1 MNTSSNE
8 IWKVWQD
15 YKDFELRAHR
25 FREEMRPIFYHYLGI
40 TPDSSILDAGCGTG
54 VFGRYLAKGLQ
65 KGHVTGFDINEG
77 FIDFGKRKLKELS
90 LDVMV
95 TLELDDG
102 FNLHYADNSFDAVT
116 NYTYI
121 GVLSD
126 PIAGLRE
133 LIRVCKP
140 NGVVSCVIATQ
151 NIQSVHWQGDYPFKG
166 ADELQILSAQE
177 NKIYTSY
184 ARSGNDFHQN
194 AEWHAFRYPK
204 MFELCGLAEIHI
216 YPFAHLICYNDEIYP
231 FDYRKKLALDE
242 VESEIAWVK
251 SRYHDKKEIYNN
263 HGFTDADLSRL
274 MTLLESK
281 HEYLNQYFDQDKSYE
296 WGGGMN
302 FIVAGKK

>member
-8 IWKVWQD
+8 IWKAWQG
-15 YKDFELRAHR
+15 YKDFELREHR

-54 VFGRYLAKGLQ
+54 VFGRYLAKDLQ

-77 FIDFGKRKLKELS
+77 FIDFGKLRLKELS
-90 LDVMV
+90 LDDKV

-126 PIAGLRE
+126 PIAGLCE

-151 NIQSVHWQGDYPFKG
+151 SIQTVHWQGDYPFVG

-177 NKIYTSY
+177 SKIYTSF

-204 MFELCGLAEIHI
+204 MFEQCGLAEIHI

-242 VESEIAWVK
+242 VESEITWVK

-263 HGFTDADLSRL
+263 HGFTDSDLSRL
-274 MTLLESK
+274 MALLETK

-296 WGGGMN
+296 WQGSMN
-302 FIVAGKK
+302 FIVVGKK